1 MILNTAKPYS
11 KSSGNGLCP
20 TALQTLKVYAFLFG
34 LTLMPYAIAD
44 DQQQSKLDILQSNI
58 SELQKT
64 LTARNEQQT
73 DLETDLERV
82 ETEASTLNTSIRE
95 LSNNIKTVEK
105 QLIGKQKEKAN
116 LEVNI
121 SGQNDTIIAQLRSA
135 QKIGDQEPIK
145 LLLNQEDPQKIAR
158 MFKYYDYF
166 LQARSAKIEQYLTSV
181 TALNDIIQSI
191 SSNKLEL
198 ISAKDSLSKNQVNL
212 KTNITQRENT
222 LRKLQLAVAND
233 EQKLTD
239 LKRQRRELEALL
251 NEVETAVADLILPTN
266 SLPFTS
272 RKGELEWP
280 TKGKLAQR
288 YGAKRNGPVQ
298 WQGWLIKV
306 SAGAAV
312 KTVHQGRIVFS
323 NYLRGFGLL
332 LIIDHGDGYMTLY
345 GHNQELLKDTGDWV
359 QTNEIIARAG
369 NTGGLSAPALY
380 FEIRSQGQPTNP
392 KKWLQKS

>member
-11 KSSGNGLCP
+11 KSSGNGLCL

-166 LQARSAKIEQYLTSV
+166 LQARSAKIEQYLISV
-181 TALNDIIQSI
+181 TALNDIIQSL
-191 SSNKLEL
+191 SL
-198 ISAKDSLSKNQVNL
+198 IH
-212 KTNITQRENT
+212 I
-222 LRKLQLAVAND
+222 
-233 EQKLTD
+233 
-239 LKRQRRELEALL
+239 
-251 NEVETAVADLILPTN
+251 
-266 SLPFTS
+266 
-272 RKGELEWP
+272 
-280 TKGKLAQR
+280 
-288 YGAKRNGPVQ
+288 
-298 WQGWLIKV
+298 
-306 SAGAAV
+306 
-312 KTVHQGRIVFS
+312 
-323 NYLRGFGLL
+323 
-332 LIIDHGDGYMTLY
+332 
-345 GHNQELLKDTGDWV
+345 
-359 QTNEIIARAG
+359 
-369 NTGGLSAPALY
+369 
-380 FEIRSQGQPTNP
+380 
-392 KKWLQKS
+392 